1 MDKAAVRQMGAL
13 TLAYIGDSV
22 YDIYVRRDLI
32 EKAPNM
38 PAHGLHRQ
46 ASRIVCAAG
55 QARAA
60 HHILDRLTEEEMA
73 VFRRGRNANHATVP
87 KHADMADF
95 RAATGLEALLGALYL
110 MGETERLSE
119 LLTYTKESWEET

>member
-60 HHILDRLTEEEMA
+60 HHILDRLTEEEEQVLIMR
-73 VFRRGRNANHATVP
+73 RRGKSVVQV
-87 KHADMADF
+87 AD
-95 RAATGLEALLGALYL
+95 ALNMSAESVYRR
-110 MGETERLSE
+110 ERSIRSK
-119 LLTYTKESWEET
+119 LL